1 MIWLISSLLRVNLFT
16 MSVFFTLLFTHR
28 NQTVIFPRFHNAIFS
43 GKNKKRPLW
52 VEQINPC
59 FVAHYRQSIE

>member
-1 MIWLISSLLRVNLFT
+1 MQ
-16 MSVFFTLLFTHR
+16 FF
-28 NQTVIFPRFHNAIFS
+28 S
-43 GKNKKRPLW
+43 EKNKKRPLW